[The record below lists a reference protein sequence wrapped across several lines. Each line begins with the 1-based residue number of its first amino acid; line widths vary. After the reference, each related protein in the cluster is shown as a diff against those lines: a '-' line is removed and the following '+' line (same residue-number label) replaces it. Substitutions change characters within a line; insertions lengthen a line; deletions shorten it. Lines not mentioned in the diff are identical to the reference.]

1 MRNKPTASAFDPV
14 NEKMVGVGFVKVV
27 HGPTS
32 AVKSTSCQ
40 PKALPAN
47 FFINALVLKSVA
59 KQDLKSCAHIG
70 RMGSSPIRSTKF
82 EIETNL
88 IL

>member
-47 FFINALVLKSVA
+47 FFNPAPLVQLA
-59 KQDLKSCAHIG
+59 ETTGL
-70 RMGSSPIRSTKF
+70 SPEQYGF
-82 EIETNL
+82 ESHSEYTI
-88 IL
+88 